1 MARKGA
7 GLRARCVAACA
18 VALALAV
25 APVAGRTLPSAAV
38 VAGPRDAGRVLAATA
53 AADADAAAHRKLLL
67 FGLTARDKAAH
78 EEKRDALIEVRRAP
92 ARAPYPAG
100 CSAPGG
106 RTRRAGACT
115 AALRCGAAPV
125 ARCVSGAASPLA
137 PRP

>member
-18 VALALAV
+18 LALLAV
-25 APVAGRTLPSAAV
+25 APAAGRTLPSAAV
-38 VAGPRDAGRVLAATA
+38 VSGPRDAGRVLAATA

-92 ARAPYPAG
+92 ARAPPPAG

-106 RTRRAGACT
+106 RTPRAGACT
-115 AALRCGAAPV
+115 AIPRCGSGAV
-125 ARCVSGAASPLA
+125 ARCFAGAASPFA